1 MPKRT
6 FNRDAPYQSIR
17 NAAEITGLAQG
28 FIRAKCKSGKI
39 PCLRV
44 GQEYRI
50 CMKLFLQQLEGES
63 AANLKNEVKA

>member
-6 FNRDAPYQSIR
+6 VDLTAPYQSIR
-17 NAAEITGLAQG
+17 GASRISGLAQG
-28 FIRAKCKSGKI
+28 YIRAGCKNGTI

-50 CMKLFLQQLEGES
+50 NMPLFLQQLEAES
-63 AANLKNEVKA
+63 SANLKGANA

>member
-6 FNRDAPYQSIR
+6 IDLTAPYQSIR
-17 NAAEITGLAQG
+17 GASRISGLAQG
-28 FIRAKCKSGKI
+28 YIRNGCKSGTI

-50 CMKLFLQQLEGES
+50 NMRLFLQQLEAES
-63 AANLKNEVKA
+63 ITNLKELNV